1 MNRSTHSTFA
11 SLVTAV
17 LVASALLLSGC
28 SDSVT
33 GPQQAEE
40 DVTLQQ
46 EADYNTNDAD
56 TDPAAGRNTTN
67 ED

>member
-1 MNRSTHSTFA
+1 MNRSTHSTLA
-11 SLVTAV
+11 SFFTAA

-40 DVTLQQ
+40 GVTLQQ
-46 EADYNTNDAD
+46 QAEHNTNDAD
-56 TDPAAGRNTTN
+56 AEPRAGHNTTD